1 MLKSRK
7 AVCHN
12 LLTTPILNRIYV
24 EIVVAQLIASLVA
37 AWVWKSQ
44 KSDSV
49 KIILTL
55 IVIIAYPLYY
65 AYKHH

>member
-1 MLKSRK
+1 MPNFISFL
-7 AVCHN
+7 
-12 LLTTPILNRIYV
+12 V